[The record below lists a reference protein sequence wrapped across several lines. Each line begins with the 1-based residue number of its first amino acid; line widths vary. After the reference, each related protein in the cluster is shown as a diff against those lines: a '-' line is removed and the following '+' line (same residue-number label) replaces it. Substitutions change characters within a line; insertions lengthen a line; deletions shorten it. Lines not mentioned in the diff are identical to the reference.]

1 MFFFR
6 KLFGLFFVGLLIFG
20 VFGAF
25 GRGGGSRYEAA
36 YRQGFV
42 DGQQAAVGSSETTAE
57 TPKTAVPSGTQGVNV
72 YYRDHGFFFPGFG
85 FLLCLVPLFALGLMA
100 MGAGR
105 HRRHGRGWSHPCG
118 SGHAPWKNGWDQE
131 GSSAS
136 EKSPADIDDGPP
148 GA

>member
-20 VFGAF
+20 LFGAF
-25 GRGGGSRYEAA
+25 GRGGSSRYETA

-42 DGQQAAVGSSETTAE
+42 DGQRAAVGDSSAAE
-57 TPKTAVPSGTQGVNV
+57 AGKTAVPDGAQDVNV
-72 YYRDHGFFFPGFG
+72 YYHNDGFSFPGFS

-105 HRRHGRGWSHPCG
+105 HRRHGRGWSGPCG
-118 SGHAPWKNGWDQE
+118 GYAPWKNGWDQE
-131 GSSAS
+131 GRSSS
-136 EKSPADIDDGPP
+136 EKSPDDIDDGPP
-148 GA
+148 ER